1 MYEDI
6 VFSLIEI
13 THCRDDY
20 LIIDCLLS
28 CLRKIVVPDCGDHR
42 IKPGQLKSGI
52 IGSIADM
59 MT

>member
-6 VFSLIEI
+6 VFSFVEI
-13 THCRDDY
+13 THCRDDF
-20 LIIDCLLS
+20 LIIGCLLS
-28 CLRKIVVPDCGDHR
+28 CLRKIVVPDCGDYR

-52 IGSIADM
+52 VGSIADM